1 MTESRSDREIFATRE
16 TLQKFAKQHFME
28 QYLQGAGPG
37 EWRTAN
43 KINILIKEMG
53 NGHLRNAIQLVQ
65 RKELTDHPK
74 YGELLQE
81 ASRRGWV
88 FQAVEGDFFLD
99 GAL

>member
-1 MTESRSDREIFATRE
+1 MTDKEIFATRE
-16 TLQKFAKQHFME
+16 SPRAFAKEFFME
-28 QYLQGAGPG
+28 QYLEGAGPG

-53 NGHLRNAIQLVQ
+53 NGHLRNAIQLIQ

-74 YGELLQE
+74 YGELLRE
-81 ASRRGWV
+81 AERRGWV
-88 FQAVEGDFFLD
+88 FNQKGGDFFLD